1 MTDQI
6 HGVDYG
12 AYKWWVG
19 SVEDRDD
26 PLKIGRVRVRIN
38 GYHPD
43 DKGLVPTEALPWAIT
58 INPITDA
65 GQKGVGM
72 APVGLQVGSQV
83 TGFFLDGENAQMP
96 AVTGVLV
103 GAPNG
108 RPDTNRLTRGEEIS
122 QTIVE
127 AKNKNRLISLP
138 LSLSSSL
145 SSIANIQQN
154 IQAQVSGVT
163 NQMAR
168 IKKMGD
174 QLKNA
179 KLAIPGIQIPD
190 ISAAIQG
197 VNGQFQGL
205 RGNLQSLN
213 SAANGVKTASDNV
226 VNVITDNI
234 TQVYQEAQNINNAA
248 SQLGGVQNDIRSQIL
263 RLQGGMAEVTSQVDN
278 QVEALTDIPKSAMAG
293 IDNAVGAADR
303 AVGSV
308 MNGLNGITGN
318 ITGTLDQL
326 KSLDKLRSLNPGIG
340 IPDVS
345 NLIGSFNQLTNA
357 FDAIGNLS
365 GAMNSLNQIVGVIG
379 KIKGLSMVIPN
390 AASILGA
397 ITALQAGPLSNMFMQ
412 PLSPANPEY
421 PFNKVFETEGGHVEE
436 FDDTPGSERYQ
447 RYHPS
452 GTFVEDHPDGTR
464 SEKVV
469 KDRYTVIMG
478 DDSIHV
484 QGNVKVNIIGNADVV
499 VVGNATTQV
508 NGNKT
513 DIVKGDY
520 SLMVGGNMS
529 TAVGLMRTDG
539 AGVMHKVTAPQIWLN

>member
-12 AYKWWVG
+12 NYKWWVG
-19 SVEDRDD
+19 TVEDRDD

-38 GYHPD
+38 GYHPE
-43 DKGLVPTEALPWAIT
+43 DKGQVPTEALPWAIT

-72 APVGLQVGSQV
+72 APVGLQINSQV

-127 AKNKNRLISLP
+127 QKNRNRLISLP
-138 LSLSSSL
+138 MSLTSSL
-145 SSIANIQQN
+145 GAIASIQQN

-205 RGNLQSLN
+205 RGNIQSLN
-213 SAANGVKTASDNV
+213 RAADGIQSASNNV
-226 VNVITDNI
+226 VNVITENI
-234 TQVYQEAQNINNAA
+234 TQVYQEAQNLNSAA
-248 SQLGGVQNDIRSQIL
+248 AAVGGVENDIRSQIL
-263 RLQGGMAEVTSQVDN
+263 RLQNGMADATSQVDN
-278 QVEALTDIPKSAMAG
+278 QVEALTEIPASAIAS
-293 IDNAVGAADR
+293 IDSAVGTADR
-303 AVGSV
+303 AVNSV
-308 MNGLNGITGN
+308 MNGVNGITGS
-318 ITGTLDQL
+318 ISGTLDQL
-326 KSLDKLRSLNPGIG
+326 KSLDKLASLNPGIG

-357 FDAIGNLS
+357 MDSIANLS
-365 GAMNSLNQIVGVIG
+365 GAMNSLNQIVGIIG

-390 AASILGA
+390 AASIMGA
-397 ITALQAGPLSNMFMQ
+397 ITALQAGPLSNMFSQ

-421 PFNKVFETEGGHVEE
+421 PYNKVYETEGGHVEE

-452 GTFVEDHPDGTR
+452 GSFIEDHPDGTR
-464 SEKVV
+464 SEKII